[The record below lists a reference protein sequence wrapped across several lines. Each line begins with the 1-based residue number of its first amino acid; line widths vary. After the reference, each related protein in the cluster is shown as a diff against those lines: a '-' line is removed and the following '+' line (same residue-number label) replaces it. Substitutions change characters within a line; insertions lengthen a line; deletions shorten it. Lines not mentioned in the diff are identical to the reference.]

1 MWMLSHGLTK
11 FFDVLLIPFAS
22 LPALVGL
29 AWISLLTGVGM
40 LMVYRHISDQDKIKH
55 VKNRIKAHFLE
66 IRLFKE
72 DMVIGLRA
80 QKNILINNFKYM
92 GLALKPMLFM
102 LPPIILVLVQLEVR
116 YGYRSF
122 QPGDTSVLSVRLASD
137 PTQLGTIDLK
147 VPEGIEIQT
156 PAVRTVESGHYGVDW
171 RIGVTQRGNHDVSV
185 QIGDQTYS
193 KRLCAISRTTAMAP
207 QVGTSSLKETI
218 FQPVERP
225 FDPKGQVQSISIQYP
240 PADMRLLGIHVNW
253 LVGFFVLSIIFGF
266 MLKGVFKVEI

>member
-1 MWMLSHGLTK
+1 MWMLSHLLTRL
-11 FFDVLLIPFAS
+11 FDLLLIPFGF

-40 LMVYRHISDQDKIKH
+40 LMVYRHISNQDRIKH

-102 LPPIILVLVQLEVR
+102 LPPIILILVQLEVR
-116 YGYRSF
+116 YAHRPF
-122 QPGDTSVLSVRLASD
+122 QIGDTAVLSVRLATD
-137 PTQLGTIDLK
+137 PTQVGDVDLQ
-147 VPEGIEIQT
+147 VSDGIEIQT
-156 PAVRTVESGHYGVDW
+156 PAVRTFEPGNYGVDW
-171 RIGVTQRGNHDVSV
+171 RIAVSQSGDHILSLRV
-185 QIGDQTYS
+185 GENNYTKKLHALNRTIALAPEIG
-193 KRLCAISRTTAMAP
+193 KNGFHEAL
-207 QVGTSSLKETI
+207 
-218 FQPVERP
+218 FQPVEKP
-225 FDPKGQVQSISIQYP
+225 LDAAGPVQSIRIEYP
-240 PADMRLLGIHVNW
+240 PAEMRLFGMNIHW
-253 LVGFFVLSIIFGF
+253 LVGFFVLSIVFGF